1 MKERYQQVVN
11 KSPFINNL
19 LISFFIC
26 LHERR
31 LQGQKRKTRQS
42 FLSRHESPADG
53 LFFFACRY
61 FRHTFRKK

>member
-11 KSPFINNL
+11 KGGFINNL

-31 LQGQKRKTRQS
+31 LARVKKENQAIVCKPPRKS
-42 FLSRHESPADG
+42 GWWFI
-53 LFFFACRY
+53 LFCL
-61 FRHTFRKK
+61 

>member
-11 KSPFINNL
+11 KGGFINNL

-31 LQGQKRKTRQS
+31 LARAKKENQAIVFKPPRKS
-42 FLSRHESPADG
+42 G
-53 LFFFACRY
+53 
-61 FRHTFRKK
+61 

>member
-19 LISFFIC
+19 LISFLFASMKGGW
-26 LHERR
+26 
-31 LQGQKRKTRQS
+31 QGQKRKTRQS

-53 LFFFACRY
+53 LFSFVCRY